1 MYVHTCHNLTTGHTR
16 ARGHDLNPGDTL
28 NTLIASDLLDLE
40 GLWNT
45 ITVTHHS
52 DHKATIHARDGI
64 TTVYR
69 PVPDL
74 DITIY
79 IVH

>member
-1 MYVHTCHNLTTGHTR
+1 MYVHTRHNLTTGRTR

-28 NTLIASDLLDLE
+28 TTLIDSDLLDLE
-40 GLWNT
+40 GLWDT

-64 TTVYR
+64 TTAYR
-69 PVPDL
+69 PAPDL